1 MECIQKHPAES
12 FQQHVGEGHRND
24 SARRQR
30 SFGVLSC
37 AGRGPSRPIRPR
49 LPQKAVHAFSDGVS
63 SMSLAPISARPSS
76 ETSSARRFDLPRRLQ
91 LLPGK
96 TDAGRKRGLGESV
109 TDATVG
115 RRKILIGG
123 NVRQGAGA
131 DGRFVC
137 VSSANSLELLKVELT
152 GFPNDFFWCR
162 K

>member
-1 MECIQKHPAES
+1 MHFRMECPPCPWLPYQLDLQVK
-12 FQQHVGEGHRND
+12 
-24 SARRQR
+24 
-30 SFGVLSC
+30 LSPHDASTC
-37 AGRGPSRPIRPR
+37 
-49 LPQKAVHAFSDGVS
+49 LDVS
-63 SMSLAPISARPSS
+63 
-76 ETSSARRFDLPRRLQ
+76 Q